1 VKGEVGRFDVVVVV
15 VLRVVNLPPFF
26 ARYPFVDAANETIDS
41 GVVGEVDDKDRV
53 TFFDSA
59 CLSGRGGSFGWFRCG
74 VSVGYVD
81 LRRDVSPVANALFYT
96 IGRVLQSKRVKD
108 S

>member
-1 VKGEVGRFDVVVVV
+1 MKGEVGRFDVVVIV

-26 ARYPFVDAANETIDS
+26 VRYPFVDAANETIDS
-41 GVVGEVDDKDRV
+41 GVVDEVDDKDRV

-59 CLSGRGGSFGWFRCG
+59 CLSGRGAFFGWFRCG
-74 VSVGYVD
+74 VSVGYMD
-81 LRRDVSPVANALFYT
+81 LRRDVTSLANALFYT
-96 IGRVLQSKRVKD
+96 IGRVLQSKCVED